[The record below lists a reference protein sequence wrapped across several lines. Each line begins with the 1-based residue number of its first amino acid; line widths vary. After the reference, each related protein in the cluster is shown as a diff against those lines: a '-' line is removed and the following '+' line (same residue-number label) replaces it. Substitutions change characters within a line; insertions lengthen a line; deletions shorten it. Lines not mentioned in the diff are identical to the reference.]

1 MGYAECVN
9 HEQGQPPPRVQRYLD
24 KARECERMAVQAYD
38 PDVKAAFAEVSRQ
51 WLALARRIEQ
61 FERDR

>member
-1 MGYAECVN
+1 
-9 HEQGQPPPRVQRYLD
+9 
-24 KARECERMAVQAYD
+24 MAVQAYD